1 MTARQR
7 PEEPHGDVWALR
19 LYVSGQ
25 TLRSLAAY
33 ANLKRICDEY
43 LAGRY
48 RIETIDVSIDPKR
61 AVEDQIVAIPTTVR
75 VWPKPVRRLI
85 GDLSN
90 RHSVLVGFE
99 IPHEANFDKS

>member
-1 MTARQR
+1 MTAQHT
-7 PEEPHGDVWALR
+7 PEDPHGDVWVLR

-25 TLRSLAAY
+25 TLRSLTAY

-43 LAGRY
+43 LPGRY
-48 RIETIDVSIDPKR
+48 RIETIDVSVNPKR

-75 VWPKPVRRLI
+75 VRPEPVRRVI

-90 RHSVLVGFE
+90 RHFVLVSLE
-99 IPHEANFDKS
+99 IPHEANLDQS

>member
-1 MTARQR
+1 MTARHA
-7 PEEPHGDVWALR
+7 PEDPHGDVWVLR

-25 TLRSLAAY
+25 TLRSLTAY

-43 LAGRY
+43 LPGRY
-48 RIETIDVSIDPKR
+48 RIETIDVSVNPKW

-75 VWPKPVRRLI
+75 VRPEPVRRLI

-90 RHSVLVGFE
+90 LRQVLMGFE
-99 IPHEANFDKS
+99 ISTEVNFDGS